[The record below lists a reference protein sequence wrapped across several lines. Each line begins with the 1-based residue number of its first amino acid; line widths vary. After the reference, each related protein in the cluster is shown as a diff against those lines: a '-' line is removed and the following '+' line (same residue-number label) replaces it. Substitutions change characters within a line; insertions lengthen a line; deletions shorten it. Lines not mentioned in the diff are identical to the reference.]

1 MGNGLENLLAEPL
14 AEFHDPLLVTGRTEM
29 SAFASKGQEIFVSAI
44 LAPDPG
50 ESVMEDATVEI
61 AIDDLLYIRAEKAIL
76 PGKEVVINLLKS
88 LKMVLNPMIIL

>member
-1 MGNGLENLLAEPL
+1 
-14 AEFHDPLLVTGRTEM
+14 
-29 SAFASKGQEIFVSAI
+29 VSAI

-61 AIDDLLYIRAEKAIL
+61 AIDDLLYIRAGKAIL

-88 LKMVLNPMIIL
+88 LKMVLNTMIIL